1 MDLMRRK
8 EITVINIRRQNH
20 CVEEAIE
27 LVASGK
33 IRVKQMVTHY
43 FQLRKTPVA
52 FDMVAGYRDNVI
64 KAMIFL

>member
-43 FQLRKTPVA
+43 FQLRKTPWLS
-52 FDMVAGYRDNVI
+52 I
-64 KAMIFL
+64 W